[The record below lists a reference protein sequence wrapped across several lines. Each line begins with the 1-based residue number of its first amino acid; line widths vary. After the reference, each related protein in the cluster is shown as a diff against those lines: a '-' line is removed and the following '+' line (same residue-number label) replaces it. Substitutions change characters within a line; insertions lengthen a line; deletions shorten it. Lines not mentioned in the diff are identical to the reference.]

1 MNAITLANIN
11 LMLNYQAPKQK
22 PSQSTTKYSLEYPDL
37 TNKSVAR
44 YKLLTKPQYTSQ
56 ELAEVFKDQKQE
68 AQNVIRSLLN
78 KGYVIFKGEKRFM
91 GGIYKV
97 IRK

>member
-11 LMLNYQAPKQK
+11 LMLNYQAPKQA
-22 PSQSTTKYSLEYPDL
+22 PIQPTTKYSLEYPDL
-37 TNKSVAR
+37 THKSVAR

-56 ELAEVFKDQKQE
+56 ELAQVFAGEKQE
-68 AQNVIRSLLN
+68 VQNVIRSLLKN
-78 KGYVIFKGEKRFM
+78 GYVTFIKMGCM